1 PSIVAN
7 ALSER
12 ENHRTDTQYEDSMI
26 AKIFIFQFVNSYAS
40 FFYLAFIAQ
49 FVGTSRHIH
58 THMHNH
64 THTQTHT
71 HPSIPIPLFIRTYT
85 YTYMHTYSFS

>member
-1 PSIVAN
+1 MSRLCSIVAN

-49 FVGTSRHIH
+49 YVGKAGWLAGL
-58 THMHNH
+58 
-64 THTQTHT
+64 QTC
-71 HPSIPIPLFIRTYT
+71 FMRTVLQL
-85 YTYMHTYSFS
+85 S